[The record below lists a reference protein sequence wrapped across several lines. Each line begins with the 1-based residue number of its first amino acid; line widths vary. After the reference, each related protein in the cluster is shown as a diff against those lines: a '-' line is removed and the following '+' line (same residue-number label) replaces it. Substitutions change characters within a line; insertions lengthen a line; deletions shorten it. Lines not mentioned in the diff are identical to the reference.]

1 MTYII
6 WALGIIAMG
15 IGFLGTA
22 LPALPGTPLIFFGAW
37 LIAWWSDYTIVSGG
51 TMLALAFLAVAGFL
65 ADILASSLGAKRVG
79 ASRRALVGATL
90 GSLVGIFFALPGM
103 IIGPFIGASVGEYSY
118 QRSLPKAAS
127 VGIGTWLGLLF
138 GTALKVAIAV
148 TMVVL
153 FAIAAL
159 A

>member
-1 MTYII
+1 MTYLI
-6 WALGIIAMG
+6 WALGITAMA
-15 IGFLGTA
+15 IGLTGAA

-37 LIAWWSDYTIVSGG
+37 LIAWWGEYTIINGG
-51 TMLALAFLAVAGFL
+51 TMLALAFLAAAGFV
-65 ADILASSLGAKRVG
+65 ADIVASGLGAKQVG
-79 ASRRALVGATL
+79 ASNLALLGATI

-103 IIGPFIGASVGEYSY
+103 IIGPFVGACIGEYAH
-118 QRSLPKAAS
+118 QRSLRKAAS
-127 VGIGTWLGLLF
+127 VGIGTWIGLLV

-148 TMVVL
+148 TMIAT